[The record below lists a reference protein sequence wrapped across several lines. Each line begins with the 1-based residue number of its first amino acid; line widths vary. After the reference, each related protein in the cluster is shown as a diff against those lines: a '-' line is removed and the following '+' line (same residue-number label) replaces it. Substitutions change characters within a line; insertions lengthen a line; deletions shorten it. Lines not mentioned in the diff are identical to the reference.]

1 MPLFFGSSDGLFE
14 ELDSCLSAMCS
25 VSIGWFV
32 RGITPSVGKLM
43 VQNSVVVDFVTKTK
57 KNFTCYLLVFSLFL
71 LCGFCLIF
79 LFPITQTMNR
89 STLWKGL

>member
-32 RGITPSVGKLM
+32 LGITPSVGKLM
-43 VQNSVVVDFVTKTK
+43 VQNSVVVDFVTKTLPVIHW
-57 KNFTCYLLVFSLFL
+57 YSHFSYYVA
-71 LCGFCLIF
+71 
-79 LFPITQTMNR
+79 
-89 STLWKGL
+89 SV